1 MATDVPVPAPKP
13 KESDCQSML
22 EHFIYQR
29 GDKGVKL
36 LSTLQRYIR
45 YCAYKFQPLS
55 TEDQQ
60 EVLQEVAIKL
70 LNKSE
75 QVQTNCLGW
84 IFTIVRNE
92 YIDVLRRQST
102 RTQTFVEMPDTYN
115 NHGELVEITEYYQ
128 LAVSGD
134 DNLFIEADCLEQVF
148 KQIEQQPTGADDIAM
163 YTRYALGETND
174 EIASAIGR
182 TVGAVAKRLSLL
194 RDRVRQLRE
203 VLC

>member
-1 MATDVPVPAPKP
+1 MAVNELAKATEP
-13 KESDCQSML
+13 DCHVML

-55 TEDQQ
+55 PEDQQ

-70 LNKSE
+70 LGKAE

-92 YIDVLRRQST
+92 YIDVLRRQTT
-102 RTQTFVEMPDTYN
+102 RTQTFVAMPDTHDS
-115 NHGELVEITEYYQ
+115 HGELVEFTEYYQ

-134 DNLFIEADCLEQVF
+134 DNLFIEAECLEQVF
-148 KQIEQQPTGADDIAM
+148 KQIEQQPTGAEDMVM
-163 YTRYALGETND
+163 YTRYAQGDSNE
-174 EIASAIGR
+174 EIASVVGR

-194 RDRVRQLRE
+194 RERVRQLRD